1 MSELKNRKDIRTS
14 LKKVFWSSKYHSKDL
29 QVILDEKNATPYNP
43 LGGGTVC
50 TLSPPS
56 CTPMQRSITLEI
68 YTSHRAII
76 HRAEV
81 CRKSVTFA
89 IL

>member
-43 LGGGTVC
+43 LGGGWGTV
-50 TLSPPS
+50 TSAPPQLYAYVLWKYILVTEQS
-56 CTPMQRSITLEI
+56 YIERKC
-68 YTSHRAII
+68 
-76 HRAEV
+76 AEN
-81 CRKSVTFA
+81 
-89 IL
+89 L